1 MSHELR
7 TPLNAILGISESLL
21 EQISGPLNE
30 KQQKYLQTVL
40 ESAQHLLELINDILD
55 LAKINAGRVELD
67 VNKADIDSLAQTSLR
82 MVRELAQKK
91 GVDTT
96 LEIDKAIIK
105 LAWVDERRLKQMLVN
120 LLSNA
125 VKFTPKGGRIGLEVR
140 GDVPAGILH
149 FTIWDTGIGISEK
162 DLRLLFQP
170 FMQLDAGLA
179 RGSQGTGLGLVLVS
193 QMARLHGGSVSVESE
208 PGKGSRFTTS
218 LPWVIAGGSDMLT
231 RRDHPSISQDT
242 SAIRTKGGNPII
254 LIVEDTEAVTMLI
267 SDYLTQHGYQVIT
280 ARDGFEGIARAGET
294 RPDLILMD
302 VMMPE
307 LDGFETTRRIRNKPE
322 LANVPIIAL
331 TALAMAGDREN
342 CIAAG
347 MNDYLSKPV
356 KLKEL
361 LDTIERHLAIHS
373 GGTE

>member
-1 MSHELR
+1 
-7 TPLNAILGISESLL
+7 
-21 EQISGPLNE
+21 
-30 KQQKYLQTVL
+30 
-40 ESAQHLLELINDILD
+40 
-55 LAKINAGRVELD
+55 
-67 VNKADIDSLAQTSLR
+67 

-91 GVDTT
+91 GVAAT
-96 LEIDKAIIK
+96 LKIDADIK

-125 VKFTPKGGRIGLEVR
+125 VKFTPKDGSIGLEVR
-140 GDVPAGILH
+140 GDASANILH
-149 FTIWDTGIGISEK
+149 FTVWDTGIGISPEG
-162 DLRLLFQP
+162 LRLLFQP

-208 PGKGSRFTTS
+208 PGKGSRFTIS
-218 LPWVIAGGSDMLT
+218 LPWVVAAGGTNKLV
-231 RRDHPSISQDT
+231 RHEHPSKLQAAPVIH
-242 SAIRTKGGNPII
+242 TKDGNPII

-267 SDYLTQHGYQVIT
+267 SDYLIQHGYQVIV
-280 ARDGFEGIARAGET
+280 ARDGYEGIARSAET
-294 RPDLILMD
+294 KPDLILMD

-322 LANVPIIAL
+322 LAAVPIIAL
-331 TALAMAGDREN
+331 TALAMAGDRER

-361 LDTIERHLAIHS
+361 LDTIEHNLATRR
-373 GGTE
+373 GETQ